1 MIDDILEAM
10 PVVAIL
16 RGIRPEEVVAIGQV
30 IYEQGIRCIEVPLNS
45 PSPLDSIGALS
56 ASMPDDCLIG
66 AGTVL
71 SAKDVIDVKAAGGK
85 LIVTPNTVD
94 AVIRTA
100 VGEGMVIMPGVA
112 TPTEAFRAVDL
123 GASLLKLFPASTFGP
138 THLRALKSV
147 LPGQIRMLAVGGV
160 GPADF
165 AEWVNAGAVGFGI
178 GSELYKAGDSAEVV
192 KENARAVVTAVARC
206 QARK

>member
-1 MIDDILEAM
+1 
-10 PVVAIL
+10 
-16 RGIRPEEVVAIGQV
+16 
-30 IYEQGIRCIEVPLNS
+30 
-45 PSPLDSIGALS
+45 
-56 ASMPDDCLIG
+56 MPDDCLIG

-160 GPADF
+160 GPANF